1 MNNKDKLYKYRARV
15 KDVYDGDTITVDI
28 SLGFHVTLSDIKV
41 RLIGIDTPE
50 IRTKDLEEKERG
62 LSTRDWL
69 RERILD
75 KDVLLHTK
83 EKGKFGR
90 WLGMIWTLEE
100 DKPSFE
106 NSYNKQLINEG
117 LAKEY
122 WGGKR

>member
-1 MNNKDKLYKYRARV
+1 MENNKIYTYKAYV

-28 SLGFHVTLSDIKV
+28 FLGFNVTMTDIKI

-50 IRTKDLEEKERG
+50 VRTKR
-62 LSTRDWL
+62 L
-69 RERILD
+69 REKILD
-75 KDVLLHTK
+75 KKILLHTSK
-83 EKGKFGR
+83 RGKFGR
-90 WLGMIWTLEE
+90 WLGIIWEIKQ
-100 DKPSFE
+100 DKPDFE

>member
-1 MNNKDKLYKYRARV
+1 MENNKIYTYKAYV

-28 SLGFHVTLSDIKV
+28 FLGFNVTMTDIKI

-50 IRTKDLEEKERG
+50 VRTKNLSEKEKG
-62 LSTRDWL
+62 LATRDWL
-69 RERILD
+69 REKILD
-75 KDVLLHTK
+75 KKILLHTSK
-83 EKGKFGR
+83 RGKFGR
-90 WLGMIWTLEE
+90 WLGIIWEIKQ
-100 DKPSFE
+100 DKPDFE